1 MNKINVNEID
11 FSKLNKLDV
20 ESSENTV
27 YLDDKNE
34 KIYKMFLSK
43 NLDLSKKK
51 EENLE
56 ALNGIKK
63 DINIVIPE
71 NKIMSNGVLIGT
83 IE

>member
-34 KIYKMFLSK
+34 KIYKMFFSK
-43 NLDLSKKK
+43 DLDLSKERRKFR
-51 EENLE
+51 
-56 ALNGIKK
+56 
-63 DINIVIPE
+63 
-71 NKIMSNGVLIGT
+71 ST
-83 IE
+83 

>member
-34 KIYKMFLSK
+34 KIYRLKFSFISVDSPCKQAIVLH
-43 NLDLSKKK
+43 LDEFEGKIYAKGKELKK
-51 EENLE
+51 ERR
-56 ALNGIKK
+56 KFR
-63 DINIVIPE
+63 
-71 NKIMSNGVLIGT
+71 ST
-83 IE
+83 

>member
-43 NLDLSKKK
+43 NLDLSKKERRK
-51 EENLE
+51 FR
-56 ALNGIKK
+56 
-63 DINIVIPE
+63 
-71 NKIMSNGVLIGT
+71 ST
-83 IE
+83 

>member
-34 KIYKMFLSK
+34 KLRRFCDPNVIDRTLIIEYAYKYGERLQ
-43 NLDLSKKK
+43 
-51 EENLE
+51 
-56 ALNGIKK
+56 
-63 DINIVIPE
+63 
-71 NKIMSNGVLIGT
+71 NK
-83 IE
+83 